1 MAFLA
6 NIDFTHVNIP
16 FSLKI
21 NPILSLQMLRALGK
35 SKLKAEGK

>member
-1 MAFLA
+1 MPFLT
-6 NIDFTHVNIP
+6 NTDFTHVNNP

-35 SKLKAEGK
+35 NVN